1 MRGWSAGVLA
11 GLTLASCALAAGAN
25 GEAVSLWPNGA
36 PGSEGM
42 TTPEVVTPRSRE
54 HAFISITNVNN
65 PSILVY
71 LPPKDKATGT
81 GVVVYPGGG
90 HRLLAMDVE
99 GYEIADWLN
108 KQGIAAFVLKYRLAQ
123 TPGAH
128 YTVEGTS
135 FSDAQRAIRLVRSR
149 AKEWGVGNGRLGVM
163 GFSAGGALAAM
174 AETRF
179 DAGNAEAA
187 DPVDRFGSRPDFS
200 VLVYPGFKV
209 DAMAVPKDAPPAF
222 LVCADNDRSHVV
234 TTVKFYLALEAA
246 EISSELHVYSSGG
259 HGFGMRDKNAPVSTW
274 NARLEDWM
282 FARGVLSKAP

>member
-1 MRGWSAGVLA
+1 MVLA
-11 GLTLASCALAAGAN
+11 LCSLAFGAN
-25 GEAVSLWPNGA
+25 GEAVFLWPDGA

-42 TTPEVVTPRSRE
+42 TGPEVVTPRSRD
-54 HAFISITNVNN
+54 HSFIGVTNVHN
-65 PSILVY
+65 PSILIY

-81 GVVVYPGGG
+81 GIVVYPGGG
-90 HRLLAMDVE
+90 HRFLAMDVE

-135 FSDAQRAIRLVRSR
+135 FADAQRAIRLVRSR
-149 AKEWGVGNGRLGVM
+149 AKEWGVEDGRLGIM

-174 AETRF
+174 AETHF
-179 DAGNAEAA
+179 DSGNAAAA
-187 DPVDRFGSRPDFS
+187 DPVDRLGSRPDFS

-209 DAMAVPKDAPPAF
+209 DAITVPKDAPPAF

-234 TTVKFYLALEAA
+234 TTAKFYLALEEAGGSA
-246 EISSELHVYSSGG
+246 ELHVYSTGG

-274 NARLEDWM
+274 NVRLEDWM
-282 FARGVLSKAP
+282 IERNVLKKTR